1 MPQLCEGN
9 VKMGKTVI
17 SDTACDL
24 IYISHCALNGKK
36 PDMKRL
42 KTRQPMELY
51 ALAEQHAMNSLISF
65 ALEGAVIDEAMATW
79 KKYREQTL
87 RRNLLLDAEARHL
100 CKVMDEKGIWH
111 MRLKGSIMKNL
122 YPRMEMRQMSDQD
135 ILFDTTRREEMRE
148 YMLARGYDPKGHHD
162 THHDIYH
169 KPPLYNIE
177 LHHTLF
183 ELHCDMRLVDYYR
196 NVKEE
201 RMIPDGDGTCG
212 FHFNDEDFY
221 IYMIAHAYKHYTD
234 HGVGLRSL
242 VDVYVYDNK
251 KPNLDWDYVNREC
264 AKLGMD
270 EYEQTCRSV
279 ARKLF
284 RDDAMDTLTDGEL
297 ELLHYCV
304 ASGTHGNEESF
315 IRHELRGVGA
325 SGDKVTFVHKLRY
338 LWKRTFPSA
347 KWMREN
353 DRMARKH
360 PKLLVI
366 AWIAR
371 IFRGFSKR
379 HTAREFKRVMDTEE
393 V

>member
-1 MPQLCEGN
+1 MNKVELS
-9 VKMGKTVI
+9 KT
-17 SDTACDL
+17 SLDL
-24 IYISHCALNGKK
+24 IYLVYCGLNSRKL
-36 PDMKRL
+36 DSQRMA
-42 KTRQPMELY
+42 TMQPMEIY
-51 ALAEQHAMNSLISF
+51 NLAERHSLNSLISF
-65 ALEGAVIDEAMATW
+65 AMEGNVTDTVMQAWHKARQRA
-79 KKYREQTL
+79 L
-87 RRNLLLDAEARHL
+87 RNNILLDTEGRHV
-100 CKVMDEKGIWH
+100 CQVMDQKGIWH
-111 MRLKGSIMKNL
+111 MRLKGSVLKDL
-122 YPRMEMRQMSDQD
+122 YPKMEMRQMTDQD

-148 YMLARGYDPKGHHD
+148 YMLERGYDPKGHND

-169 KPPLYNIE
+169 KPPVFNIE

-212 FHFNDEDFY
+212 FHFSDEDFY
-221 IYMIAHAYKHYTD
+221 IYMVAHAYKHYTD

-242 VDVYVYDNK
+242 VDVYVFDSK
-251 KPNLDWDYVNREC
+251 KPNLDWAYVQVEC
-264 AKLGMD
+264 EKLGMAD
-270 EYEQTCRSV
+270 YELTCRNA

-284 RDDAMDTLTDGEL
+284 RDNAPETLTEAEL
-297 ELLHYCV
+297 DMVYFCMD
-304 ASGTHGNEESF
+304 SGTHGDEGGY
-315 IRHELRGVGA
+315 IRHELKNLGA
-325 SGDKVTFVHKLRY
+325 SGKKVTFGQKMRY

-360 PKLLVI
+360 PKLVFF

-371 IFRGFSKR
+371 LFRGIFKKGA
-379 HTAREFKRVMDTEE
+379 HTSEELKYVMNTEE

>member
-1 MPQLCEGN
+1 
-9 VKMGKTVI
+9 MGKTVI
-17 SDTACDL
+17 SDNAYDL
-24 IYISHCALNGKK
+24 IYIAFCALNGKK
-36 PDMKRL
+36 LDVTRL
-42 KTRQPMELY
+42 KTKRPIELFQ
-51 ALAEQHAMNSLISF
+51 LAEGHSLNSLISF
-65 ALEGAVIDEAMATW
+65 ALEGTINQETMLSW
-79 KKYREQTL
+79 KKSREAAL
-87 RRNLLLDAEARHL
+87 RRNLMLDSEGRHL

-111 MRLKGSIMKNL
+111 MRLKGSILKDL

-135 ILFDTTRREEMRE
+135 ILFDTTHREEMRE

-169 KPPLYNIE
+169 KPPVYNIE

-212 FHFNDEDFY
+212 FHFSDEDFY
-221 IYMIAHAYKHYTD
+221 IYMVAHAYKHYMD

-251 KPNLDWDYVNREC
+251 KPNLDWDYVDREC

-270 EYEQTCRSV
+270 EYEQTCRSL

-284 RDDAMDTLTDGEL
+284 RDDAADTLTDAEL
-297 ELLHYCV
+297 EMLHFCLD
-304 ASGTHGNEESF
+304 SGTYGNEAGF
-315 IRHELRGVGA
+315 IRHELKSVGA
-325 SGDKVTFVHKLRY
+325 STGKVTFGHKLRY

-371 IFRGFSKR
+371 IFRGLFKS
-379 HTAREFKRVMDTEE
+379 HTAEEFKRVMDTEE